1 MATSTR
7 GARYFKDFKR
17 YDPRIFNG
25 TSKDPTVAEMW
36 VLSMEN
42 IFRLMNCPDDRKVS
56 FASFM
61 LQGDA
66 ELWWEF
72 TREILSPNGGVIT
85 WLEFREAFWAKY
97 NSDEARLRKQQEFT
111 QLTQS
116 GRSVTTY
123 AREFMRLKRFA
134 LELVDTELKLAQRF
148 ILGLDQSIRG
158 TVKAINP
165 TTYAAALR
173 AAKAMDGNRG
183 EELRE
188 PPTPIAVGGQKRQYN
203 EIDPH
208 CQLPMHPQQTD
219 GYRRDLG
226 RGQQL
231 DRRRVRGWFLARTRA
246 CFRCGQEG
254 HIAMNCLERH
264 IENPPNQLRDLGNA
278 RRTV

>member
-1 MATSTR
+1 
-7 GARYFKDFKR
+7 
-17 YDPRIFNG
+17 
-25 TSKDPTVAEMW
+25 
-36 VLSMEN
+36 
-42 IFRLMNCPDDRKVS
+42 
-56 FASFM
+56 
-61 LQGDA
+61 
-66 ELWWEF
+66 
-72 TREILSPNGGVIT
+72 
-85 WLEFREAFWAKY
+85 
-97 NSDEARLRKQQEFT
+97 
-111 QLTQS
+111 
-116 GRSVTTY
+116 
-123 AREFMRLKRFA
+123 MRLKRFA

-188 PPTPIAVGGQKRQYN
+188 PPTPIAVGGQKRQYD

-219 GYRRDLG
+219 GYRRDPG

-231 DRRRVRGWFLARTRA
+231 DRQRVRGDERPTCDECGKKHWGWCLARTRA

-264 IENPPNQLRDLGNA
+264 IENPPNQLRGLGNA

>member
-1 MATSTR
+1 MTRTNAAVPSPAAPRTGLDPTTAMMWESFKALMQTFVATQQANMATSTR

-25 TSKDPTVAEMW
+25 TSEDPTVAEMW

-111 QLTQS
+111 
-116 GRSVTTY
+116 
-123 AREFMRLKRFA
+123 
-134 LELVDTELKLAQRF
+134 
-148 ILGLDQSIRG
+148 
-158 TVKAINP
+158 
-165 TTYAAALR
+165 
-173 AAKAMDGNRG
+173 
-183 EELRE
+183 
-188 PPTPIAVGGQKRQYN
+188 
-203 EIDPH
+203 
-208 CQLPMHPQQTD
+208 
-219 GYRRDLG
+219 
-226 RGQQL
+226 
-231 DRRRVRGWFLARTRA
+231 
-246 CFRCGQEG
+246 
-254 HIAMNCLERH
+254 
-264 IENPPNQLRDLGNA
+264 
-278 RRTV
+278 